1 MPDTAARDPLALA
14 ESLILRA
21 KAAGADAADAL
32 YFESVSLSHSQ
43 RLGEIEKLERS
54 EAQDLGLRVFI
65 GQRQAIVSTTDHGGD
80 ALNEL
85 VERAVA
91 MARAVP
97 EDPHIGLA
105 PPELL
110 AEKTLDLDLVDAEEP
125 EPEVL
130 IERARA
136 AEDAAR
142 AVPGI
147 TNSEGAD
154 ASWASAHIALA
165 TSNGFAGTY
174 RSSRHGVAV
183 AVLAGEGLA
192 MERDYDWA
200 SAVHGGDLPSAA
212 EIGRSAGERAVRRL
226 KPRKVKTA
234 KVPIVYDPRIAGG
247 MLGHLSAAISGTAI
261 ARGTSFLKKK
271 MGETIFDPAITI
283 YDDPHRKRGLRSK
296 PFDGEGVV
304 GKRRAIID
312 KGKLTTWLLD
322 LRSAHQLGLKTTGH
336 ASRDTTSPPS
346 PSATNLWMEPGSVS
360 RDDLIGAIDNGFY
373 VTELIGFG
381 VNPVTGDYSRGAAG
395 FWIEKGELTYPVSEV
410 TVAGNLVEMFKNLT
424 PANDLVFRYGVD
436 APTLRVDGMTVAGA

>member
-14 ESLILRA
+14 EDLIVRA
-21 KAAGADAADAL
+21 RKAGADAADAL

-54 EAQDLGLRVFI
+54 EAQDLGLRVFV
-65 GQRQAIVSTTDHGGD
+65 GQRQAIVSTTDHGEA
-80 ALNEL
+80 ALAEL

-91 MARAVP
+91 MARVVP

-105 PPELL
+105 PEALL
-110 AEKTLDLDLVDAEEP
+110 AGERADLDLVDTHEP
-125 EPEVL
+125 APEVL

-136 AEDAAR
+136 AEEAAR

-165 TSNGFAGTY
+165 ASNGFSGTY
-174 RSSRHGVAV
+174 RSSRHSVAV

-200 SAVHGGDLPSAA
+200 STVHGGDLPSAA
-212 EIGRSAGERAVRRL
+212 EIGRSAGERTVKRL
-226 KPRKVKTA
+226 KPRKVKTT
-234 KVPIVYDPRIAGG
+234 KVPVVYDPRVAGG
-247 MLGHLSAAISGTAI
+247 LLGHLSSAISGAAI
-261 ARGTSFLKKK
+261 ARGTSFLKEK
-271 MGETIFDPAITI
+271 MGAALFDPAITVI
-283 YDDPHRKRGLRSK
+283 DDPHRRRGLRSK
-296 PFDGEGVV
+296 PFDGEGVR
-304 GKRRAIID
+304 GTRRAIID
-312 KGKLTTWLLD
+312 KGRLTTWLLD
-322 LRSAHQLGLKTTGH
+322 LRSAHQLGLQTTGH

-346 PSATNLWMEPGSVS
+346 PSATNLYMEPGAVS
-360 RDDLIGAIDNGFY
+360 RDELIGAIDDGFY

-381 VNPVTGDYSRGAAG
+381 VNAVTGDYSRGAAG
-395 FWIEKGELTYPVSEV
+395 YWIENGELAYPVSEV
-410 TVAGNLVEMFKNLT
+410 TVAGNLLAMFAKLT